1 MYRLAHLERNNHMS
15 QKALLFCFAALMQA
29 SKSKSRNKLPAHV
42 TFRRKSCSSHGKSA
56 VETVIVPFRSC

>member
-1 MYRLAHLERNNHMS
+1 MS

-42 TFRRKSCSSHGKSA
+42 TFRRKLCRSHGKSA
-56 VETVIVPFRSC
+56 VETVIVAFRSC

>member
-1 MYRLAHLERNNHMS
+1 MS

-42 TFRRKSCSSHGKSA
+42 TFRRKSCSSHEKSA
-56 VETVIVPFRSC
+56 VWRRLSWRSGAAKRASRRTKGR